1 MAISK
6 SNFKFYLTSLEPGV
20 EQTIHSQSLGGYPA
34 VVVTD
39 LTRSLVYPEASL
51 ASGMGLYDSSLTVAL
66 QTPIS
71 GREYLGINDEVIRT
85 EVVAGNTTQVLTRA
99 INNARSTHISG
110 DIVRGLARSS
120 LFNNNFNDSFK
131 QYRCIA
137 VRNNGSDIAYNV
149 EAYLKHQSG
158 NAGSKVKLAV
168 EIPASDYYSGAV
180 TSSVSK
186 RQLTVLALTGA
197 FANNHFASAYI
208 RFTSGSNVNQAR
220 IVSSFDAATGT
231 LVVDSDFPFT
241 PAFGDAFEIDP
252 APSQRIV
259 SGIVSPTFG
268 SGRVS
273 ELSTSAVNINV
284 NGGRDHG
291 LQFQPKDVFY
301 VWLERTLN
309 KDAISMDA
317 NSVVISLRYSV
328 S

>member
-34 VVVTD
+34 VVVSD

-51 ASGMGLYDSSLTVAL
+51 ASAMGLYDGSLTLAL

-85 EVVAGNTTQVLTRA
+85 EVVAGSATQILTRA
-99 INNARSTHISG
+99 LNSARSAHLSG
-110 DIVRGLARSS
+110 DTVRGLARAS

-137 VRNNGSDIAYNV
+137 VRNNGTDTAYNV
-149 EAYLKHQSG
+149 EAYVKHQSG

-168 EIPASDYYSGAV
+168 EIPASDYYADSVLAG
-180 TSSVSK
+180 VSK
-186 RQLTVLALTGA
+186 RQFTSLAMMGS
-197 FANNHFASAYI
+197 FANNHFANAYL
-208 RFTSGSNVNQAR
+208 RFTSGNNINQAR

-231 LVVDSDFPFT
+231 VIVDSDFPFA
-241 PAFGDAFEIDP
+241 PASGDAFEIDP
-252 APSQRIV
+252 APAQRIV
-259 SGIVSPTFG
+259 SGIVSPTFA
-268 SGRVS
+268 SARVS
-273 ELSTSAVNINV
+273 ELSTGAVAINV
-284 NGGRDHG
+284 NGNRDHG
-291 LQFQPKDVFY
+291 SQLRAKDVFY

-309 KDAISMDA
+309 KDARSMDA